1 MITVTERA
9 SKEIKNL
16 MEEQKLPHN
25 YGIKV
30 GVIGGGCSGLNY
42 SMNFEPEAQEGEK
55 VFESNGVK
63 LFVDMKSYLYL
74 QGLDLDFSDGL
85 SGRGFVF
92 NNPNAKRTC
101 GCGSSFSV

>member
-16 MEEQKLPHN
+16 MEDQKLPDT

-42 SMNFEPEAQEGEK
+42 SMNFESEAKEGER
-55 VFESNGVK
+55 VY
-63 LFVDMKSYLYL
+63 SYKK
-74 QGLDLDFSDGL
+74 
-85 SGRGFVF
+85 
-92 NNPNAKRTC
+92 NI
-101 GCGSSFSV
+101 